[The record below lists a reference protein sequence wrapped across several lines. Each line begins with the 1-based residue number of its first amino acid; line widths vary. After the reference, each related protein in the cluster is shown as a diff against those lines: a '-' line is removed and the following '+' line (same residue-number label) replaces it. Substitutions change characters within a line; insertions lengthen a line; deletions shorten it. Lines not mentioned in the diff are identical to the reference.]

1 MDRPAALAIAWSCLL
16 LVSVQAADAAAGD
29 APVSNIR
36 TATLD
41 QYRDQYGH
49 SPLCTGDEITL
60 WSCETKTR
68 VFSLCSSP
76 SAARGTGYLQYR
88 ASSAGKLTLVYP
100 ATKTAPA
107 GLFKYSSYGN
117 GNASVEFSN
126 SGYHYNLFDDLRGKS
141 SIVVTA
147 PGASAKSTEISC
159 GPNQTLQGNYTMR
172 LMADFGL
179 YKDD

>member
-1 MDRPAALAIAWSCLL
+1 MQGILIGLL
-16 LVSVQAADAAAGD
+16 LAATGAAAAAGETT
-29 APVSNIR
+29 VSNIS

-49 SPLCTGDEITL
+49 SPLCTGDEIAL

-126 SGYHYNLFDDLRGKS
+126 LGYHYNLFDDLRGKS
-141 SIVVTA
+141 TIVVTA
-147 PGASAKSTEISC
+147 PGASARSTEISC

-172 LMADFGL
+172 LMGEFGL

>member
-1 MDRPAALAIAWSCLL
+1 MDRPVAVNMALSFLL
-16 LVSVQAADAAAGD
+16 LVSVQAATAASGDAA
-29 APVSNIR
+29 VSNIS

-49 SPLCTGDEITL
+49 SPLCIGDEITL

-107 GLFKYSSYGN
+107 GLFTYNSYGN

-126 SGYHYNLFDDLRGKS
+126 LGYHYNLFDDLRGKS
-141 SIVVTA
+141 TIVVTA

-172 LMADFGL
+172 LMGDFGL